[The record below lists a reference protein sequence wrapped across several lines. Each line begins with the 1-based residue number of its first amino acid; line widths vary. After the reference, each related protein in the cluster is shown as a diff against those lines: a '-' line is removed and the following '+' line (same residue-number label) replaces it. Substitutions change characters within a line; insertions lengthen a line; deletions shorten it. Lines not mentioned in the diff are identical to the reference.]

1 MVYVCRSQSC
11 WRFELKDERMPSS
24 SADSR
29 LEEILPLPTSLGS
42 APLMGWALL
51 RKWDSWKPVATTFR
65 GKAGHTSLS
74 SSISHLDRGLFL
86 ARTGQFSSFYG
97 AVNRE
102 SAKCTGRPFWPFRR
116 KASSLVRADPERREE
131 GSPPVKKG
139 SKKRKRVWIRW
150 VSFLIP
156 YRRLLQAMRQDLIV
170 RRHSIKWASA
180 KSGGWLAK
188 EGPELGQSK
197 PNAI

>member
-1 MVYVCRSQSC
+1 MVDLCRRQSC

-29 LEEILPLPTSLGS
+29 LEALPTSLGS

-51 RKWDSWKPVATTFR
+51 RKWDWWKPVATTFR

-74 SSISHLDRGLFL
+74 SSISHLGRGLFL

-102 SAKCTGRPFWPFRR
+102 SAKCTGRPFLPFI
-116 KASSLVRADPERREE
+116 EE
-131 GSPPVKKG
+131 ESELAGTGGPR
-139 SKKRKRVWIRW
+139 KKRGGLTTSQER
-150 VSFLIP
+150 
-156 YRRLLQAMRQDLIV
+156 
-170 RRHSIKWASA
+170 IKKDK
-180 KSGGWLAK
+180 KSLN
-188 EGPELGQSK
+188 PLG
-197 PNAI
+197 